1 MAKKLQD
8 QYAAGLIV
16 LGYKEVTSRSSKFR
30 HFQVEAEKDTW
41 QRNIFLGKAGSV
53 RCNISPRVSDSIPV
67 SGPTKSKI
75 LSLGA

>member
-30 HFQVEAEKDTW
+30 HFTVVASDHYHD
-41 QRNIFLGKAGSV
+41 NIFLGKAGSV
-53 RCNISPRVSDSIPV
+53 RCNKVGRVSDSFPV
-67 SGPTKSKI
+67 SGPFKSR
-75 LSLGA
+75 LLTLGA